1 MKLPG
6 TSTQEEIIHIVLGK
20 LDIHN
25 GQTFLD
31 IGCGSGAVSEAASH
45 FTDKICGLDLRP
57 EAIEA
62 SRSRVPFGIFLLGEA
77 SQLLSELHNI
87 DRCFIGG
94 TRGIE
99 RFFPLLIKKANPGC
113 KIVANLARLGM
124 ASKVVDLMKE
134 HGMFQE
140 LIQIQI
146 LRGYELSGDMALKP
160 NNPIFMAVG
169 KC

>member
-6 TSTQEEIIHIVLGK
+6 TSTQEEVIHIVLGK
-20 LDIHN
+20 LDIHK

-45 FTDKICGLDLRP
+45 FTDKILGLDSRP

-62 SRSRVPFGIFLLGEA
+62 ASSRVPFGIFLLGEA
-77 SQLLSELHNI
+77 SQLLFELHNI

-94 TRGIE
+94 TRNIE
-99 RFFPLLIKKANPGC
+99 RFFPVLIKNANPGC
-113 KIVANLARLGM
+113 KIVANLARLGI
-124 ASKVVDLMKE
+124 ASKVVNLMKD
-134 HGMFQE
+134 HDIFKE
-140 LIQIQI
+140 LLQIQI
-146 LRGYELSGDMALKP
+146 FRSYELSGDIALKP
-160 NNPIFMAVG
+160 SNPIFMVVG

>member
-20 LDIHN
+20 LDIQK

-45 FTDKICGLDLRP
+45 FTDKICGLDSRP

-62 SRSRVPFGIFLLGEA
+62 ARSRVPFGIFFLGEA
-77 SQLLSELHNI
+77 SQLLSEIYNI

-99 RFFPLLIKKANPGC
+99 RFFPILIKKANPGC

-124 ASKVVDLMKE
+124 ASMVVNLMKE
-134 HGMFQE
+134 HDMFQE

-146 LRGYELSGDMALKP
+146 FRSYELSGDIALKP
-160 NNPIFMAVG
+160 INPIFMVVG